1 MPSQVDKSYKERI
14 TTTIFHGGQHM
25 WEITVPRTIAAGEGA
40 LEYLKQVEGNR
51 ALIVTG
57 KTVKKMGF
65 ADKVTNYLKEAGI
78 GSEVLEVEPEP
89 SVETVIK
96 GAEVA
101 RNYGPDLIVGLGGG
115 SNIDAAKAIW
125 VLYERPDL
133 EAGSINP
140 FIKLGLRKKARL
152 IGIPTTSGSGSEVTW
167 ATVITNPA
175 EERKME
181 IANKELVP
189 DIAIVDP
196 ELPRAMPQKLV
207 AETGFDALTHA
218 IEAYVAP
225 VGNDFSDALAIKTI
239 QLVFKHLRR
248 SYGNPEDNE
257 AKTKMHIAATMAGM
271 AFTNSEVGIV
281 HALSHTTGGVLH
293 VPHGRATAIIL
304 PYSIEYNA
312 KVAMQKYVEIA
323 KAVGIEAKT
332 GKEAVEK
339 LVKVLRQLQRE
350 LEEPASLNE
359 AGIPLEEFEKK
370 LDDLASKAIK
380 SVVLRGNPRPLN
392 IEDARKLFTYIYEGK
407 KVDF

>member
-1 MPSQVDKSYKERI
+1 
-14 TTTIFHGGQHM
+14 M
-25 WEITVPRTIAAGEGA
+25 WEITFPRTIAAGEGA

-57 KTVKKMGF
+57 KTVKKTGF

-78 GSEVLEVEPEP
+78 GSEVVEVEPEP

-125 VLYERPDL
+125 LLYERPDL
-133 EAGSINP
+133 EAQSINP

-152 IGIPTTSGSGSEVTW
+152 IGIPTTSGSGSEATW

-181 IANKELVP
+181 LANKELVP
-189 DIAIVDP
+189 DIAIIDP
-196 ELPRAMPQKLV
+196 ELPRTMPRKLV
-207 AETGFDALTHA
+207 AETGFDVLTHA

-239 QLVFKHLRR
+239 QLVFKYLRR
-248 SYGNPEDNE
+248 SYGNLEDNE
-257 AKTKMHIAATMAGM
+257 AKMKMHIAATMGGL
-271 AFTNSEVGIV
+271 AFTNSDVGIV
-281 HALSHTTGGVLH
+281 HALGHVIGGVFH
-293 VPHGRATAIIL
+293 VPHGRAMAIIL
-304 PYSIEYNA
+304 PYSVEYNV
-312 KVAMQKYVEIA
+312 KVAMQKYAEIA
-323 KAVGIEAKT
+323 KAVGIEAETDSKALE
-332 GKEAVEK
+332 KFVE
-339 LVKVLRQLQRE
+339 VLRKLQRE
-350 LEEPASLNE
+350 LEEPASLRE
-359 AGIPLEEFEKK
+359 AGISLEEFEKK

-392 IEDARKLFTYIYEGK
+392 LEEARKLFAYIYEGK

>member
-1 MPSQVDKSYKERI
+1 
-14 TTTIFHGGQHM
+14 M

-40 LEYLKQVEGNR
+40 LEYLKQLKGNR

-57 KTVKKMGF
+57 KTVKKIGY
-65 ADKVTNYLKEAGI
+65 ADKVTKYLKEAGI
-78 GSEVLEVEPEP
+78 ESEVFVVEPEP

-101 RNYGPDLIVGLGGG
+101 RSYGPDLIVGLGGG

-125 VLYERPDL
+125 ALYERPDL

-140 FIKLGLRKKARL
+140 SIKLELRKKARL
-152 IGIPTTSGSGSEVTW
+152 IGIPTTSGSGSEATW

-196 ELPRAMPQKLV
+196 EFPRTMPRKLV

-225 VGNDFSDALAIKTI
+225 VGNDFSDALAIKPI
-239 QLVFKHLRR
+239 QLVFKYLRR
-248 SYGNPEDNE
+248 SYGNPEDSE

-271 AFTNSEVGIV
+271 AFTNSEVGVV
-281 HALSHTTGGVLH
+281 HALGHVTGGVLK
-293 VPHGRATAIIL
+293 VPHGRAMAIIL
-304 PYSIEYNA
+304 PYSVEYNA
-312 KVAMQKYVEIA
+312 KVAMQKYAEIA
-323 KAVGIEAKT
+323 KAVGIKAET
-332 GKEAVEK
+332 EYEAVEK
-339 LVKVLRQLQRE
+339 LVEALRQLQRE
-350 LEEPASLNE
+350 LEEPASLRE
-359 AGIPLEEFEKK
+359 AGIRREEFEKK
-370 LDDLASKAIK
+370 LDDLANKAMK
-380 SVVLRGNPRPLN
+380 SVVLRGNPRPLTL
-392 IEDARKLFTYIYEGK
+392 EDARKLFIYIYEGK
-407 KVDF
+407 EIDF

>member
-1 MPSQVDKSYKERI
+1 
-14 TTTIFHGGQHM
+14 M

-40 LEYLKQVEGNR
+40 LEYLKQLEGNR

-57 KTVKKMGF
+57 KTVNKMGF

-78 GSEVLEVEPEP
+78 KSEVFEVEPEP
-89 SVETVIK
+89 SVETVTK

-101 RNYGPDLIVGLGGG
+101 RNYEPDLIVGLGGG

-125 VLYERPDL
+125 AHYEKPDL

-140 FIKLGLRKKARL
+140 FMKLGLRKKARL

-167 ATVITNPA
+167 ATVITSPA
-175 EERKME
+175 EERKLEM
-181 IANKELVP
+181 ANKELIP

-196 ELPRAMPQKLV
+196 EFPKTMPRKLV

-225 VGNDFSDALAIKTI
+225 VGNDFSDAIAIKAI
-239 QLVFKHLRR
+239 QLVFKYLRR

-271 AFTNSEVGIV
+271 AFSNSEVGIV
-281 HALSHTTGGVLH
+281 HALGHVTGGVLK
-293 VPHGRATAIIL
+293 VPHGRAMAIIL

-312 KVAMQKYVEIA
+312 EVAMQKYAEIA
-323 KAVGIEAKT
+323 KAVGIEAET
-332 GKEAVEK
+332 INEAVEK
-339 LVKVLRQLQRE
+339 LVKALRQLQRE
-350 LEEPASLNE
+350 LEEPASLRE
-359 AGIPLEEFEKK
+359 AGIRREEFEKK
-370 LDDLASKAIK
+370 LDDLGNKVMK

-392 IEDARKLFTYIYEGK
+392 LEEARKLFVYIYEGK
-407 KVDF
+407 KINF